1 MVPKVSKWGFRGG
14 ICIEK
19 WSQNFD
25 SGTRSAIFGTPKIA
39 KNTQN
44 DPEADKEVEQV
55 AKEAADTLEAV
66 VEALCWRSTSLYN
79 Q

>member
-1 MVPKVSKWGFRGG
+1 MVLEFWFGHP
-14 ICIEK
+14 
-19 WSQNFD
+19 
-25 SGTRSAIFGTPKIA
+25 SAIFGTPKIA

-79 Q
+79 QWKYFGFI